1 MKQEDRVIQQDIGTE
16 EDRDAV
22 SEKEKER
29 WASNWMSK
37 IDNARQFELSYRQDA
52 HLAIRRFRGEK
63 TRYAGYRPTTSR
75 FGRRDSRYAEFSTR
89 LNVYYA
95 NIETLNS
102 IICPVIPQIVVQKRP
117 NKQDVMNIQERK
129 FYTVCCE
136 VMEKLLSFYIN
147 KLSVRDYQKFKYD
160 WLITG
165 RGVLW
170 VTYRDYDESKDIK
183 ENISI
188 ERVAWNDYAQDP
200 KTQWGDVK
208 WVARRFYLN
217 KLEFKANFP
226 DIPVKDVSFANYKNL
241 LDYENDGIDFNL
253 NATGD
258 KFTEIWELWDKDS
271 KNAMF
276 LSRYYG
282 KKMLKMTKINELGDY
297 FLPTPE
303 PVLLIENNMNLRPR
317 SDMWAYMHELD
328 ALSRAAHRQDQLVD
342 SMQAKGFV
350 SSTMTDLAQKINEIS
365 EGYITTVNGLP
376 ANVQN
381 PIHYVDN
388 QAKQQTIAGLAEYQQ
403 KLMDNIYKV
412 TGLTEV
418 MRNVSIEETATQSRY
433 RSKFGSMRLQMKQR
447 SFASYMKNVY
457 AIAAASVCRN
467 FSWDSMA
474 EVTSIKLRSQ
484 TEVNNEL
491 QGKMMEKQKLQ
502 QQITQLNQQQQQL
515 QQDLQ
520 QAQQMQQQQQQQMQ
534 QQGPPP
540 EEGQEGPPPEEQGEM

>member
-1 MKQEDRVIQQDIGTE
+1 MKQEDRVIKQDIGSE
-16 EDRDAV
+16 EQNERQ
-22 SEKEKER
+22 EQKEEIR
-29 WASNWMSK
+29 ASNWLTK
-37 IDNARQFELSYRQDA
+37 IDNARQFEINYRQDA
-52 HLAIRRFRGEK
+52 YNAIMRYRGEK
-63 TRYAGYRPTTSR
+63 TRYAGYKQATRTLH
-75 FGRRDSRYAEFSTR
+75 GRIPREFSTR
-89 LNVYYA
+89 LNIFYS

-102 IICPVIPQIVVQKRP
+102 IICPVIPQIIVQKKP
-117 NKQDVMNIQERK
+117 AKQDVMNLQERK
-129 FYTVCCE
+129 FYTLCCE
-136 VMEKLLSFYIN
+136 AMEKLLTYYIDN
-147 KLSVRDYQKFKYD
+147 ISMRDYQKFKYD

-170 VTYRDYDESKDIK
+170 VTYRDLEERGTIK
-183 ENISI
+183 KSISI

-200 KTQWGDVK
+200 KTQWADVK

-217 KLEFKANFP
+217 RGEFRTNFP
-226 DIPVKDVSFANYKNL
+226 DIPIKDVSFANYKNL

-258 KFTEIWELWDKDS
+258 KFTEVWELWDKDT
-271 KNAMF
+271 KHAMF

-282 KKMLKMTKINELGDY
+282 KKMLKYIHVPEIREH

-303 PVLLIENNMNLRPR
+303 PILSVENNMNLRPR
-317 SDMWAYMHELD
+317 SEMWGYLHELD

-350 SSTMTDLAQKINEIS
+350 SSSMTDLAQKINEIS

-376 ANVQN
+376 ANIQT

-388 QAKQQTIAGLAEYQQ
+388 QAKQQTIAGLSEYQQ

-418 MRNVSIEETATQSRY
+418 MRNVSMEETATQSRY

-447 SFASYMKNVY
+447 LFANYMKQVY

-467 FSWDSMA
+467 FDA
-474 EVTSIKLRSQ
+474 ETFAAVTSIKLRDQSEISQ
-484 TEVNNEL
+484 EL
-491 QGKMMEKQKLQ
+491 QANMMKQ
-502 QQITQLNQQQQQL
+502 QQLRQQIAQLNQQLQMLQQQPGGEGGEDAGGL
-515 QQDLQ
+515 
-520 QAQQMQQQQQQQMQ
+520 
-534 QQGPPP
+534 GPA
-540 EEGQEGPPPEEQGEM
+540 

>member
-1 MKQEDRVIQQDIGTE
+1 
-16 EDRDAV
+16 
-22 SEKEKER
+22 
-29 WASNWMSK
+29 
-37 IDNARQFELSYRQDA
+37 
-52 HLAIRRFRGEK
+52 
-63 TRYAGYRPTTSR
+63 
-75 FGRRDSRYAEFSTR
+75 
-89 LNVYYA
+89 
-95 NIETLNS
+95 
-102 IICPVIPQIVVQKRP
+102 
-117 NKQDVMNIQERK
+117 
-129 FYTVCCE
+129 
-136 VMEKLLSFYIN
+136 
-147 KLSVRDYQKFKYD
+147 
-160 WLITG
+160 
-165 RGVLW
+165 
-170 VTYRDYDESKDIK
+170 
-183 ENISI
+183 
-188 ERVAWNDYAQDP
+188 VAWNDYAQDP
-200 KTQWGDVK
+200 KTQWTDVK

-226 DIPVKDVSFANYKNL
+226 DIPIRDVSFSNYKNL

-258 KFTEIWELWDKDS
+258 KFTEIWELWDKNS
-271 KNAMF
+271 KKAMF

-282 KKMLKMTKINELGDY
+282 KKMLKMTSIDELGDY

-317 SDMWAYMHELD
+317 SDMWSYMHELD

-350 SSTMTDLAQKINEIS
+350 SSSMTDLAQKINEIS

-376 ANVQN
+376 ANIQN
-381 PIHYVDN
+381 PIHYIDN
-388 QAKQQTIAGLAEYQQ
+388 QAKHQTIAGLSEYQQ

-447 SFASYMKNVY
+447 AFASYIKNVY

-467 FSWDSMA
+467 FTWETIS

-484 TEVNNEL
+484 AEVNNEL
-491 QGKMMEKQKLQ
+491 QGKMMEQHGLR
-502 QQITQLNQQQQQL
+502 QQITELNQQQQQL
-515 QQDLQ
+515 QQELQ
-520 QAQQMQQQQQQQMQ
+520 QAQQMQA

-540 EEGQEGPPPEEQGEM
+540 EEGQEGPPPEEEQGDMNAG